1 MILFR
6 LACPDNILTNNYNCF
21 VQAFDIMIF
30 IMIQACL
37 PRPDEEFDVDT
48 TCVAVGQLV
57 IIIILSTP
65 TIIIVTI
72 IIKTIWSST
81 VR

>member
-1 MILFR
+1 MV
-6 LACPDNILTNNYNCF
+6 ACPDNILLKNNHNYF

-72 IIKTIWSST
+72 IIKTIWS
-81 VR
+81 

>member
-1 MILFR
+1 
-6 LACPDNILTNNYNCF
+6 
-21 VQAFDIMIF
+21 MIF
-30 IMIQACL
+30 IIVQACL

-48 TCVAVGQLV
+48 TCVAVGQLA
-57 IIIILSTP
+57 IIINLSTP
-65 TIIIVTI
+65 TIIIVKT

>member
-1 MILFR
+1 MV
-6 LACPDNILTNNYNCF
+6 ACPDNIFTNNHNYF
-21 VQAFDIMIF
+21 VQAFD

-48 TCVAVGQLV
+48 TCVAVGQLA
-57 IIIILSTP
+57 IIINLSTP
-65 TIIIVTI
+65 TIIIVKT